1 MTNIIPEK
9 LQAEAQLLC
18 HAFGYLKTMALQ
30 CAIKLGIPSAIHR
43 HGGAASLSE
52 LQATLPI
59 AASKQRCIPRLMRYL
74 AASGIFREESLDGDR
89 RCYHLTAASR
99 LLIVDDIVGS
109 SGHTS
114 LLQFIL
120 LCMSPLHLTA
130 AQSLAE
136 WLQNDDGAVPETPFK
151 MAHGTSI
158 YDPVIRHVE
167 FGQCFNDAMTCDSRF
182 VEEIIVRECSE
193 VLASVTSLVDVG
205 GGYGTMARAIA
216 KEFPHIRC
224 SVLELPDVL
233 DTVPV
238 DDDGTVELVPGDMI

>member
-1 MTNIIPEK
+1 VHVTVT
-9 LQAEAQLLC
+9 
-18 HAFGYLKTMALQ
+18 F
-30 CAIKLGIPSAIHR
+30 
-43 HGGAASLSE
+43 
-52 LQATLPI
+52 
-59 AASKQRCIPRLMRYL
+59 
-74 AASGIFREESLDGDR
+74 D
-89 RCYHLTAASR
+89 
-99 LLIVDDIVGS
+99 GS
-109 SGHTS
+109 SK
-114 LLQFIL
+114 L
-120 LCMSPLHLTA
+120 
-130 AQSLAE
+130 
-136 WLQNDDGAVPETPFK
+136 DGAVPETPFK